1 MPNGSG
7 EGLKEA
13 LAAFE
18 PAAEPVQGEIFEDL
32 EPEITGALDAP
43 SPLSTLFRP
52 RGRGGRKP
60 GSKNR
65 LTTSTAKWLLS
76 QARHPLLVLAEAYS
90 MTPAQLADQIGLKRG
105 IWQKEGEGKDAHWVL
120 VDADSYDNE
129 TLLAIYK
136 LQLGSALDL
145 APYVARKQAQEVEL
159 AGAGGGDLVLTF
171 GGVSLPARGGGVEA
185 AGGPAI
191 EPPTLRLP
199 AKSDD

>member
-18 PAAEPVQGEIFEDL
+18 PAAEPMQGDLLDDL

-43 SPLSTLFRP
+43 SPLSTLFQP
-52 RGRGGRKP
+52 RGGGGRKP

-65 LTTSTAKWLLS
+65 LTTSTAQWLLS
-76 QARHPLLVLAEAYS
+76 QVRHPLLVLAEAYA
-90 MTPAQLADQIGLKRG
+90 MTPAQLAERIGLRKG
-105 IWQKEGEGKDAHWVL
+105 VWVKEEDGGRVWV
-120 VDADSYDNE
+120 DRDCYDNE

-136 LQLGSALDL
+136 MQMGFAVDL
-145 APYVARKQAQEVEL
+145 APYVARRQAQEVEL
-159 AGAGGGDLVLTF
+159 AGAAGGDLVLTF

-185 AGGPAI
+185 AGGPAMDQ
-191 EPPTLRLP
+191 PTLRLP
-199 AKSDD
+199 GKSDD

>member
-13 LAAFE
+13 LAGFE
-18 PAAEPVQGEIFEDL
+18 PPAEPVQGELLDDL

-43 SPLSTLFRP
+43 SPLSTLFQP
-52 RGRGGRKP
+52 RGGGGRKP

-76 QARHPLLVLAEAYS
+76 QVRHPLLVLAEAYA
-90 MTPAQLADQIGLKRG
+90 MTPAQLADRIGLHKG
-105 IWQKEGEGKDAHWVL
+105 MWVKKEADGGRVWVES
-120 VDADSYDNE
+120 DSYDNE

-136 LQLGSALDL
+136 MQMGFAVDL
-145 APYVARKQAQEVEL
+145 APYVARRQAQEVEL

-185 AGGPAI
+185 AGGPAMDQ
-191 EPPTLRLP
+191 PTLRLP